1 MWICVCIY
9 LHYVFFIH
17 PPMNTCLVGRDWDLK
32 RTHSFPKLRGTMIGD
47 RKLALWF
54 TRETLQPWAL
64 LLHCRVEAWSPE
76 GVCGGVGRARWRRNR
91 TVVTNTRSFN
101 LHNTLV
107 LISYFNKTPEAHR
120 PGWPPKTTQDWGN
133 KPVLGAT
140 AHNGENS
147 EARWSQGWCAKE
159 RKTPTAVVHIPPSPP
174 WDLLGVKW
182 SYTKCSRLE
191 RILFQWRGLNSGSW
205 SC

>member
-9 LHYVFFIH
+9 LYYVFFIH
-17 PPMNTCLVGRDWDLK
+17 PPMNACLVRRDWDLK

-54 TRETLQPWAL
+54 TCETLQPWAL
-64 LLHCRVEAWSPE
+64 LLHYRVEDWSQE

-120 PGWPPKTTQDWGN
+120 PGWPPKTTQDWSN
-133 KPVLGAT
+133 KPVFGVLRHT
-140 AHNGENS
+140 ME
-147 EARWSQGWCAKE
+147 
-159 RKTPTAVVHIPPSPP
+159 KTQKQDGPKADV
-174 WDLLGVKW
+174 
-182 SYTKCSRLE
+182 LE
-191 RILFQWRGLNSGSW
+191 RGRHPQLWFTFPHPTLRPPRCRMELHKMF
-205 SC
+205 